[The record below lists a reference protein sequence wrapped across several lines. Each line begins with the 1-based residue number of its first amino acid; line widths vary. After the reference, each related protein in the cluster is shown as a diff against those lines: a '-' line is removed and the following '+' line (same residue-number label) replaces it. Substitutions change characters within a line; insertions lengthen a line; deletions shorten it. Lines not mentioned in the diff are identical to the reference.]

1 MRRLEVLISIVGE
14 QDANGQKDRSEL
26 LTDGMMTVTP
36 DGVRLS
42 YRESAAT
49 GMEGTDTTL
58 TVQPE
63 KVTLSRTG
71 THAGLLVLEHKR
83 RHLCSY
89 GTPYGDLMLGVFTEK
104 MEQEMTENGGSV
116 RLAYTLDVGGSML
129 SRQELSVTVRP
140 KN

>member
-1 MRRLEVLISIVGE
+1 MEVLISIVGKQE
-14 QDANGQKDRSEL
+14 VKGERDRSEL
-26 LTDGMMTVTP
+26 LTDGTMTVTP
-36 DGVRLS
+36 RGVQLF

-58 TVQPE
+58 TLQPE
-63 KVTLSRTG
+63 KMTLSRTG
-71 THAGLLVLEHKR
+71 THAGMLVLEHRR

-104 MEQEMTENGGSV
+104 MEQEMTEKGGSV
-116 RLAYTLDVGGSML
+116 RVAYTLDVGGSML

>member
-1 MRRLEVLISIVGE
+1 MEVLISIVGKQE
-14 QDANGQKDRSEL
+14 VKGERDRSEL
-26 LTDGMMTVTP
+26 LTVGTMTVRP
-36 DGVRLS
+36 RGVQLF

-58 TVQPE
+58 TLQPE

-71 THAGLLVLEHKR
+71 THAGMLVLEHRR

-116 RLAYTLDVGGSML
+116 RVAYTLDVGGSML

>member
-1 MRRLEVLISIVGE
+1 MEVLISIVGKQE
-14 QDANGQKDRSEL
+14 VKGERDRSEL
-26 LTDGMMTVTP
+26 LTDGTMTVTP
-36 DGVRLS
+36 KGVQLF

-58 TVQPE
+58 TLQPE

-71 THAGLLVLEHKR
+71 THAGMLVLEHRR
-83 RHLCSY
+83 RHLCNY

-116 RLAYTLDVGGSML
+116 RVAYNTLDVGGSML